1 MRPIYHFAQR
11 HSVIRTPRFCAMG
24 TALFLLAAALSC
36 VCLASA
42 YHPSEY
48 GCRRA
53 ASDAVWLKNKSDLF
67 SARKN
72 SYSASMQRCIANGR
86 ARSPKQPAL
95 GTPWTLWN
103 QSYSL
108 VGGES
113 YFNLRDY
120 GVPSFSIGP
129 LPFVQL
135 VDADAKI
142 WFNENPLASQLTI
155 SNMSMI
161 TFDFTLP
168 GQTAATTV
176 CFANLTATYDNQ
188 KLAHDSVISYKAR
201 TSVEVSS
208 YVGRSNRTVS
218 YNVATAYSVG
228 MANDF
233 GGGNHAD
240 MTFSSFSR
248 LSDGVPVYWTFDQPK
263 TDGKTIPGPDPCDH
277 NTGQVGGSYDCT
289 GPDCSA
295 GYFNFDGTLAEF
307 VATYLNPACCTNFD
321 CKQGISPF
329 LPDYNTF
336 VCLN

>member
-1 MRPIYHFAQR
+1 
-11 HSVIRTPRFCAMG
+11 VC
-24 TALFLLAAALSC
+24 LAAA
-36 VCLASA
+36 
-42 YHPSEY
+42 YHPNAAS
-48 GCRRA
+48 CRRA
-53 ASDAVWLKNKSDLF
+53 DTDGAWLSGKLATFN
-67 SARKN
+67 ARKN
-72 SYSASMQRCIANGR
+72 GYAASMNRGISNGR
-86 ARSPKQPAL
+86 TPFAKLPVI

-113 YFNLRDY
+113 YFSLREY
-120 GVPSFSIGP
+120 GYPAITIGP

-161 TFDFTLP
+161 TFDFVLP
-168 GQTAATTV
+168 GQTAPTTV
-176 CFANLTATYDNQ
+176 CFANLTAGYDNQ
-188 KLAHDSVISYKAR
+188 KIAHDSVVAYKAK
-201 TSVEVSS
+201 TTVEVSE
-208 YVGRSNRTVS
+208 YAGRSNRTFS
-218 YNVATAYSVG
+218 YNLPASYSVG

-248 LSDGVPVYWTFDQPK
+248 LADGVPVFWTFDQPGTSAK
-263 TDGKTIPGPDPCDH
+263 NPPGPQPCEH

-289 GPDCSA
+289 GANCNA
-295 GYFNFDGTLAEF
+295 GYFNFEGSLAEF
-307 VATYLNPACCTNFD
+307 VATYLNPACCTNND
-321 CKQGISPF
+321 CAQGISPF